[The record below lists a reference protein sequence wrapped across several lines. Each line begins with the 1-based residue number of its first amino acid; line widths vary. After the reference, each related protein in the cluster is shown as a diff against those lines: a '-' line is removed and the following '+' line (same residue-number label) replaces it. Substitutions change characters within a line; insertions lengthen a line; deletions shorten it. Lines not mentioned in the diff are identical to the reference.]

1 MSYLII
7 TNFTP
12 INWKKTSSLLK
23 FEMDLFLK
31 MKNNLCT
38 QVVKV
43 IRTRHM
49 ENEKSKLFFVESAN
63 SCILVGVKCKLC

>member
-1 MSYLII
+1 MI

-12 INWKKTSSLLK
+12 IQLEKTSSLPK
-23 FEMDLFLK
+23 NVMDLFLK
-31 MKNNLCT
+31 MKNNSRT

-49 ENEKSKLFFVESAN
+49 ENEKSKLFFAESAN
-63 SCILVGVKCKLC
+63 SCILVGIKFKLC